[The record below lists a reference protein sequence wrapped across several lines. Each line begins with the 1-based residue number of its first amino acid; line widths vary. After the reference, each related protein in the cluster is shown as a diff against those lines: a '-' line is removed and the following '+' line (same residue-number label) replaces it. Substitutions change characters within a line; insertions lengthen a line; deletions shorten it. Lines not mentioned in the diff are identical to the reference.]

1 MYRLQTFYCFKY
13 NNSIAAMQSREPYIY
28 VIQHN
33 EDADTGS
40 GDQRDKDVCDAGDH
54 DLNDVD
60 VHLVMDLLLSSGTT
74 FSKLQN
80 SQ

>member
-13 NNSIAAMQSREPYIY
+13 NNSIAAIQSREPYIY

-40 GDQRDKDVCDAGDH
+40 GDQRDKDVCDAGDD
-54 DLNDVD
+54 DLNYVD
-60 VHLVMDLLLSSGTT
+60 FHLYIDLPPSSGTI
-74 FSKLQN
+74 FSKLHI
-80 SQ
+80 SE